1 MSAYRHAETGQ
12 GLEQELSSVSESHEE
27 SDTMHLIA
35 SRNSNSTADTAVH
48 FSGNS
53 DSTNDT
59 EQPFDEE
66 ALGRGLSQVEEGEVV
81 FANGAVG
88 DECLEVDG
96 TFPERP
102 VKKHDRQVLAYFPGL
117 QKGENFE

>member
-12 GLEQELSSVSESHEE
+12 GPEQELSSVSESHEE

-66 ALGRGLSQVEEGEVV
+66 HWLRNTPMSSLVCLCGL
-81 FANGAVG
+81 GAVEG
-88 DECLEVDG
+88 SEMAM
-96 TFPERP
+96 
-102 VKKHDRQVLAYFPGL
+102 LATSFRG
-117 QKGENFE
+117 